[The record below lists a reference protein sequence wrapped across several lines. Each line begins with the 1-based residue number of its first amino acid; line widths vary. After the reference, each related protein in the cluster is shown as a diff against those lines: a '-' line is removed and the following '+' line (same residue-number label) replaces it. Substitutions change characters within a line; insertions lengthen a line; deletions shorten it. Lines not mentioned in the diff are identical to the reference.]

1 MIQGQPGLLDILF
14 QNTKDA
20 RHVLSVF
27 DPLIPVLGRQSQER
41 LCEFEA
47 SWVFIMAGIHNEILR
62 ERRREVEKRE
72 ETEGRRKAG
81 GRAEA
86 GRQATWL
93 TGQKC
98 LLLNLRP

>member
-1 MIQGQPGLLDILF
+1 MG
-14 QNTKDA
+14 
-20 RHVLSVF
+20 
-27 DPLIPVLGRQSQER
+27 